1 MTTETT
7 ETENINLNVKVP
19 KKRGRKPKALSLDKM
34 EEIHKRMIQHL
45 IQ

>member
-19 KKRGRKPKALSLDKM
+19 KKRDENQSIKFR
-34 EEIHKRMIQHL
+34 
-45 IQ
+45 